1 MNRVTNR
8 QLREL
13 LTDLGFESRGS
24 VEPKC
29 VVLEHPESKA
39 RLLLPSNKDD
49 EEARFAD
56 ILSLRTHLVY
66 RGHLDEGQFEHFVEH
81 GQLRA
86 S

>member
-13 LTDLGFESRGS
+13 LRDLGFESRGS

-29 VVLEHPESKA
+29 FVLEHPKSKA

-56 ILSLRTHLVY
+56 ILSIRTHLVY
-66 RGHLDEGQFEHFVEH
+66 RGHLDDEQFERFIEN

-86 S
+86 L